1 MVLSQPPVLRE
12 AVVLLW
18 LGHFLWPFLRI
29 TGLFLTAPLYSS
41 PLIPG
46 QVKALLAAAL
56 AAALALWLPDLP
68 AFPASPPAAIYAG
81 LTQIAYGAL
90 MGMTMQIVI
99 AAISSAGEI
108 AGLAM
113 GLSFAELQ
121 FRQSAGATPVLYDI
135 MIWAGLLGFMAAGG
149 PVWLFAAL
157 AHSFDHGIGVAPLNS
172 WVELTSLGATLFSAA
187 VALALPVMAVSLAVN
202 FTVGLAT
209 VFAPSLNL
217 LSIGFPLLILAGL
230 WVLLASL
237 PAIGPAAQYLTSVG
251 MDALAGLVPHG
262 GL

>member
-1 MVLSQPPVLRE
+1 MVLSE
-12 AVVLLW
+12 ANVMLW

-46 QVKALLAAAL
+46 MVKSLMAAAF
-56 AAALALWLPDLP
+56 AACLALWLPNLP
-68 AFPASPPAAIYAG
+68 PFPADPPAAIFAAM
-81 LTQIAYGAL
+81 TQITYGAL
-90 MGMTMQIVI
+90 LGMTMQIVV

-135 MIWAGLLGFMAAGG
+135 MVWAGLLGFMAAGG
-149 PVWLFAAL
+149 PIWMFAAL
-157 AHSFDHGIGVAPLNS
+157 AHSFAAGITVAPLSS
-172 WVELTSLGATLFSAA
+172 WVALSMLGGTLFSTA
-187 VALALPVMAVSLAVN
+187 VALALPVLAVSLAVN
-202 FTVGLAT
+202 VTVGLAT

-230 WVLLASL
+230 WVMLASL
-237 PAIGPAAQYLTSVG
+237 PAIGPAAVHLTNIC
-251 MDALAGLVPHG
+251 METLTMMLPHE
-262 GL
+262 

>member
-1 MVLSQPPVLRE
+1 MVLSE
-12 AVVLLW
+12 ANVMLW

-46 QVKALLAAAL
+46 MVKSLMAAGF
-56 AAALALWLPDLP
+56 AACLALWLPNLP
-68 AFPASPPAAIYAG
+68 PFPADAPAAIFAAM
-81 LTQIAYGAL
+81 TQIAYGAL
-90 MGMTMQIVI
+90 LGITMQIVV

-135 MIWAGLLGFMAAGG
+135 MVWAGLLGFMAAGG
-149 PVWLFAAL
+149 PIWMFAAL
-157 AHSFDHGIGVAPLNS
+157 AHSFAHGITVAPLSS
-172 WVELTSLGATLFSAA
+172 WVALSMLGGTLFSTA
-187 VALALPVMAVSLAVN
+187 VALALPVLAVSLAVN
-202 FTVGLAT
+202 VTVGLAT

-230 WVLLASL
+230 WVMLASL
-237 PAIGPAAQYLTSVG
+237 PAVGPAAAHLTDICMRTLTV
-251 MDALAGLVPHG
+251 MLPHE
-262 GL
+262 